1 VKPDCDNLP
10 VLGFDSMAADNL
22 VGAFRHLELFQE
34 Q

>member
-1 VKPDCDNLP
+1 